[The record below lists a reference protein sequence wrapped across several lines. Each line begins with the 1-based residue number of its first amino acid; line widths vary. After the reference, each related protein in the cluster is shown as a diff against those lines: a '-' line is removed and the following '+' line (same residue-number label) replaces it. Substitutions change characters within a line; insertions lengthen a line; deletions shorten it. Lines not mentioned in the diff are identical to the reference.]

1 MKTLIKNAFFTLT
14 ILLSALPIASAQ
26 NGEPLPSAQDVVA
39 KMMEFDARRQSEM
52 IGYAATR
59 HYVAVNKNRRAEMI
73 VHVTCDSS
81 GAKQFT
87 VLSEE
92 GSGSIRKR
100 VFRKL
105 LSEEAEASR
114 RGTRSSTR
122 LVPENYDFRVVGQ
135 ETLESGPAYV
145 LSAVPKTEN
154 KYLVDGKIWVNATD
168 YSIVRIEGQP
178 ARNPSFW
185 VHDVRFVHTYRKVG
199 QFWFASSTHT
209 TSEIKIFGPSELTIE
224 NSDYVLHTPKDHVNE
239 AVGVARL
246 IQ

>member
-1 MKTLIKNAFFTLT
+1 MKTIIKNSLFTLT

-26 NGEPLPSAQDVVA
+26 NGDSLPSAQDVVA

-52 IGYAATR
+52 TGYAATR
-59 HYVAVNKNRRAEMI
+59 HYVAVNKNRRAEMT

-92 GSGSIRKR
+92 GSGAIRKR

-105 LSEEAEASR
+105 LSEEADAAR

-122 LVPENYDFRVVGQ
+122 LTPENYDFQIVGQ
-135 ETLESGPAYV
+135 ETLESGPAYI

-154 KYLVDGKIWVNATD
+154 KYLVDGKIWVNAAD
-168 YSIVRIEGQP
+168 YSIVRIEGRP

-185 VHDVRFVHTYRKVG
+185 VHDVHFVHTYQRVG

-224 NSDYVLHTPKDHVNE
+224 NSDYVLNTPKITSTKLLASRD
-239 AVGVARL
+239 
-246 IQ
+246 